1 VAAACLRVYLGLSI
15 LQKKEGLCSLGGVDQ
30 GGMVPAGTVV
40 QLLQPRVWYSQRDP
54 YKYRKCD
61 NDTTSTDDQGRMGFW
76 EEI

>member
-1 VAAACLRVYLGLSI
+1 
-15 LQKKEGLCSLGGVDQ
+15 
-30 GGMVPAGTVV
+30 MVPAGTVV